1 MVVADGASRMVV
13 WWVVALTDGG
23 GRVLG
28 VVQCNKCGKRRG
40 PLGDAV
46 VKAYIDTIKIARDMG
61 PGSGLGPHLVR
72 RRRWREV
79 WSVV

>member
-1 MVVADGASRMVV
+1 
-13 WWVVALTDGG
+13 
-23 GRVLG
+23 

-61 PGSGLGPHLVR
+61 PGSGLAPHLVR
-72 RRRWREV
+72 GSDSGRACELRVKVPVLRWKV
-79 WSVV
+79 